1 MYAVLKTGGK
11 QYKVTEGDVITIEKL
26 TGDVGSDVEF
36 SEVLMVSDGDKY
48 QIGTPVLENAT
59 VKGVIL
65 SQEKAKKIIVFKSK
79 RRKGYMKKQGH
90 RQKLTKL
97 QIKKING

>member
-11 QYKVTEGDVITIEKL
+11 QYRVAEGDIISVEKL
-26 TGDVGSDVEF
+26 NGDIGSTVELD
-36 SEVLMVSDGDKY
+36 EVLMIGDGDSYK
-48 QIGTPVLENAT
+48 IGTPTLPDAS

-65 SQEKAKKIIVFKSK
+65 DQIKEKKIIVFKSK
-79 RRKGYMKKQGH
+79 RRKSSMTKKGH

-97 QIKKING
+97 QIKEISG

>member
-11 QYKVTEGDVITIEKL
+11 QYRVSEGDVISVEKL
-26 TGDVGSDVEF
+26 EGDVGTTVEF
-36 SEVLMVSDGDKY
+36 GEVLMVSKDDAY
-48 QIGTPVLENAT
+48 QIGTPMLPDAM

-65 SQEKAKKIIVFKSK
+65 AQEKAKKIIVFKSK
-79 RRKGYMKKQGH
+79 RRKGSMKKQGH

-97 QIKKING
+97 QIKEIKA

>member
-11 QYKVTEGDVITIEKL
+11 QYRVAEGDVISVEKL
-26 TGDVGSDVEF
+26 NGDVGGT
-36 SEVLMVSDGDKY
+36 VLFDEILMIGDGDSYK
-48 QIGTPVLENAT
+48 IGTPTLSDAR

-65 SQEKAKKIIVFKSK
+65 DQEKGKKIIVFKSK
-79 RRKGYMKKQGH
+79 RRKGSMTKKGH

-97 QIKKING
+97 QIKEING